1 MTFYKHVVVDIPHVY
16 MKHVVGKQGKLFKSF
31 CKSTGVNKIWYNT
44 NRKIVE
50 IYGPNDKLENAKSV
64 IENKMNNIKKRV
76 SKEDIETVINNYKED
91 VHVSGSL
98 EGVLSKEQVKH
109 LIGKDGK
116 HFKRITKVAGVS
128 FIWYNEDNNSV
139 SIWGLE
145 ENIQT
150 AISLLYAKI
159 EKVKLL
165 LACPCPVESMEI
177 C

>member
-44 NRKIVE
+44 QRKIVE

-64 IENKMNNIKKRV
+64 VENKMRSIKKKV
-76 SKEDIETVINNYKED
+76 SKEDIESINNNYKED
-91 VHVSGSL
+91 AYVSGSL

-116 HFKRITKVAGVS
+116 HFKRITKAAGVS
-128 FIWYNEDNNSV
+128 FIWYNEDINSV

-145 ENIQT
+145 ENLQT
-150 AISLLYAKI
+150 AISLLYTQI
-159 EKVKLL
+159 EKVKRI
-165 LACPCPVESMEI
+165 P
-177 C
+177 